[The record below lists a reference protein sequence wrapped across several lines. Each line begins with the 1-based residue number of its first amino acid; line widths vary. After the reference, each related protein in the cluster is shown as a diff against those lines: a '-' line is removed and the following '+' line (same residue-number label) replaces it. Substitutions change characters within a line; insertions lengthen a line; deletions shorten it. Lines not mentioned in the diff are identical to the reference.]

1 MLDSI
6 DDILID
12 KVTEF
17 KNNVINGKLA
27 MFVLNE
33 LDIWDCVQSV

>member
-17 KNNVINGKLA
+17 KNNVINGKLD